1 MSWCIQN
8 RTCVMRPDKP
18 RDFSLRREID
28 LEIIA
33 PFRKMAKS
41 KTNSPQTLS
50 NEKKT
55 ER

>member
-8 RTCVMRPDKP
+8 RACVMRPDKP
-18 RDFSLRREID
+18 WDFSLRREID

-41 KTNSPQTLS
+41 ETNSPQTFS